1 MKGVL
6 LVNLGSPQSP
16 EVADVKKYLNQFLM
30 DGNVIDIP
38 YLVRLFLVR
47 GIIVPRR
54 AANSAKLYQSIW
66 TEEGSPLIVNTEQL
80 AEKVKVKISVP
91 LAIAMRYGE
100 PSVKAGFQELAN
112 KGVDDVLVVPLYPQ
126 YAMSTT
132 RTVMEE
138 VERVQHKN
146 FPQVKVSYLP
156 AFYDKEEYIKVLAN
170 SIKQSLEG
178 VEYDHILFSYHG
190 IPERHLRKTDPTGSH
205 CLQSENCCS
214 VHSEAHKT
222 CYRHQCIQTTE
233 KVAKEIGLEA
243 GSYSNS
249 YQSRLGKDPWMQP
262 YTTDRVK
269 ALPNEGVKK
278 LVVVTP
284 AFVSDCLETIEEIG
298 AEAYE
303 DFTEAGGEFFTR
315 INCLNAQ
322 DEWVKVLADWVEKP
336 ELFGEAY

>member
-1 MKGVL
+1 M
-6 LVNLGSPQSP
+6 VNLGSPQSP
-16 EVADVKKYLNQFLM
+16 EVAEVKKYLNQFLM

-54 AANSAKLYQSIW
+54 AGYSAKLYKSIW

-80 AEKVKVKISVP
+80 AEKLKGQIAIP
-91 LAIAMRYGE
+91 LSIAMRYGE
-100 PSVKAGFQELAN
+100 PSVKAGLQELSEQ
-112 KGVDDVLVVPLYPQ
+112 GVDDVLVVPLYPQ

-138 VERVQHKN
+138 VEMVQRKN
-146 FPQVKVSYLP
+146 FPRIKVSYLP
-156 AFYDKEEYIKVLAN
+156 AFYDKEAYIKVLAN
-170 SIKQSLEG
+170 SIKHSLDG

-190 IPERHLRKTDPTGSH
+190 IPERHLKKTDPTGSH
-205 CLQSENCCS
+205 CLQVENCCS
-214 VHSEAHKT
+214 VNSEAHKV
-222 CYRHQCIQTTE
+222 CYRHQCIKTTE
-233 KVAKEIGLEA
+233 QVAKELGMEA
-243 GSYSNS
+243 GTYSNS
-249 YQSRLGKDPWMQP
+249 FQSRLGKDPWMQP

-269 ALPNEGVKK
+269 ALPKEGVKR
-278 LVVVTP
+278 LAVVTP

-322 DEWVKVLADWVEKP
+322 DEWVKVLAEWVEKP
-336 ELFGEAY
+336 ELFGEVY